1 MDFMIPKAQ
10 PYVLGVDQKLMS
22 AKNPEEKDA
31 QTTNS
36 VTSQLQIKSSARSSP
51 EALDKEVVLRRIR
64 HHKCKNKVKSVFQ
77 ALVGGSGQAQEKWME
92 LGDAFTCP

>member
-10 PYVLGVDQKLMS
+10 RYSSGADQKVINVN
-22 AKNPEEKDA
+22 NPEEKDT
-31 QTTNS
+31 QTTNP
-36 VTSQLQIKSSARSSP
+36 VTSQLQIKSSVRSSP

-64 HHKCKNKVKSVFQ
+64 YHKCKNKIESVFQ
-77 ALVGGSGQAQEKWME
+77 ALVGNSGQAQEKWME